1 MPNAVIISSPQKK
14 WSLIITKKKTH
25 LNCAKILK
33 LDNVCWQRIVAI
45 SMELYQIFSHQR
57 TQEILFR
64 RIIRKMVPY
73 LQLTAL
79 LGLNNQI
86 LRPFTNTAESRRFS
100 ENCCTHQPTP
110 IFLSSDLYWKG
121 MIKLISV
128 ARIRFFKNA
137 QNEVL
142 EKAWNKK
149 KSSELSRQ
157 IELNIFRNFLSCLKC
172 CCPKSSTLMPIKL
185 PASWSGKL
193 MEIWPCQT
201 TISNNF
207 CDCQQFKLLT
217 AAACTISENH
227 WTEILLT
234 ERENWWNY

>member
-1 MPNAVIISSPQKK
+1 MPYAVIISSPQKK

-25 LNCAKILK
+25 LNCANILK
-33 LDNVCWQRIVAI
+33 LDNVCLQRIVAI

-149 KSSELSRQ
+149 NLQNYHVTENLIFSE
-157 IELNIFRNFLSCLKC
+157 FF
-172 CCPKSSTLMPIKL
+172 
-185 PASWSGKL
+185 
-193 MEIWPCQT
+193 
-201 TISNNF
+201 
-207 CDCQQFKLLT
+207 
-217 AAACTISENH
+217 
-227 WTEILLT
+227 
-234 ERENWWNY
+234 